1 MEELK
6 LYIVIYDRAGHCES
20 DPYPSRSV
28 KTEAFDI
35 QELADK
41 LELGT
46 KFYVMG
52 CSVGAYA
59 LWGCLKYIPHRYFEI
74 YFSILHYFS

>member
-6 LYIVIYDRAGHCES
+6 LYIVIYDRAGHRES

-28 KTEAFDI
+28 KTKTFDI

-46 KFYVMG
+46 KFYVIG
-52 CSVGAYA
+52 CSLETYA
-59 LWGCLKYIPHRYFEI
+59 VWG
-74 YFSILHYFS
+74 